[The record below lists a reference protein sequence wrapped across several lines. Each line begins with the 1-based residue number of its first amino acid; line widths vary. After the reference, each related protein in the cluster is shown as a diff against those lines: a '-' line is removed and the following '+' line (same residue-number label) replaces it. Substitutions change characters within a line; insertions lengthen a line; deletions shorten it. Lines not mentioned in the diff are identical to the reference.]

1 MPLHG
6 WEKDVLLP
14 SNWFFKKI
22 QWKEMGGRERRAF
35 EYCSE
40 DGSLLAGH
48 KGAFLHLLGNSLA
61 YTQDVVACFKLF
73 ADKNGG
79 MRVSQEEQEKA
90 AKEAAE
96 KVEMEKEKVEIAAR
110 AERSAAE
117 ERERVALERAE
128 AAERL
133 AIERAEAAERLAIER
148 E

>member
-48 KGAFLHLLGNSLA
+48 
-61 YTQDVVACFKLF
+61 
-73 ADKNGG
+73 
-79 MRVSQEEQEKA
+79 
-90 AKEAAE
+90 
-96 KVEMEKEKVEIAAR
+96 
-110 AERSAAE
+110 
-117 ERERVALERAE
+117 
-128 AAERL
+128 
-133 AIERAEAAERLAIER
+133 
-148 E
+148 